1 MSVFVCA
8 LERGL
13 LKEEPTR
20 GDDKVDRPVFPGTR
34 SNVLALRKPKKR
46 LEPVARL
53 EY

>member
-1 MSVFVCA
+1 MCVCVSVC
-8 LERGL
+8 LREL
-13 LKEEPTR
+13 LKEGLAR